1 MWHHLLLEIHR
12 TWQACLTGRAVNR
25 PRQLGFLYSQYSRV
39 QVQECRVAE
48 DRLVASSSSPLTTS
62 FTREPQVCGSSLPQ
76 PQLGPGTGRRRE
88 TPPEAEEPMRTP
100 PHPPQAQPPVSWVQL
115 KVARLAG
122 AARAQPCTG
131 QRPGGEA
138 KARARALQVQARAAR
153 TQEVAFISCLL
164 LNLLKTIFAF
174 FYKVP

>member
-1 MWHHLLLEIHR
+1 
-12 TWQACLTGRAVNR
+12 
-25 PRQLGFLYSQYSRV
+25 
-39 QVQECRVAE
+39 
-48 DRLVASSSSPLTTS
+48 
-62 FTREPQVCGSSLPQ
+62 
-76 PQLGPGTGRRRE
+76 
-88 TPPEAEEPMRTP
+88 MRTP
-100 PHPPQAQPPVSWVQL
+100 PHPPQAQLPVSWAQL

-131 QRPGGEA
+131 QRPGREA